1 MPPLSLSLFGVF
13 QATLE
18 GASVRNFRSDKIRA
32 LLAYLSLQAG
42 RPSRRET
49 LAALFW
55 SEWGDEEASNN
66 LRKSLHRLRQTLD
79 AHQPGFSA
87 QLLTITRQDVTLDT
101 ALIHVD
107 VARFQTLLAAV
118 AAHPHRHLHLCRA
131 CLERLAEAVDLYRGE
146 LLSGFSLGDAIAF
159 EEWLLVER
167 ERLHQ
172 QAMLAL
178 AQLATAHEQR
188 GEFALADRF
197 AARQLALE
205 PWREEVH
212 RQRMRLLA
220 LSGQRSQALAQYAQ
234 CRRIL
239 EQELGIAPSPETEQ
253 LYAQIA
259 RGEAKMAGGGQPVSK
274 LHNFP
279 PQFTPFVGR
288 MVELGR
294 ILECLIDPDC
304 RLLTLAGAGGIGK
317 TRLAQR
323 AAEQVAALGLMFAD
337 GVFFAPLAG
346 VLEPAS
352 LVSAL
357 GQSLGLIFNEQRP
370 PYPQLVD
377 YLRAKELLLV
387 LDSFE
392 HLLPGAALLRDLL
405 AAAPGLKLLVTLRE
419 PLALQA
425 EWLLRVEGLTYP
437 DLAECSP
444 DAGGD
449 CLDCP
454 YSAVQLFIQAA
465 QRAQVAF
472 TPGPERCPSVFA
484 ICHALEGIPLALEI
498 AAARR
503 RPPPREKNAREIAPP
518 RAAGPSPCKDAPAS
532 QRSLRAVFERSWV
545 LLSPQ
550 EQSLLARLSVFRG
563 GCMLDAAQA
572 VADAAQAIAN
582 AAPADALLASLMHK
596 SLLRQSAEGRYT
608 LHELLRQF
616 AAEKLPTAEAPVIRE
631 RYVAWYLGLA
641 AQQEAALYG
650 AEPKRACAGLQSEWA
665 NIQQAWAWAVE
676 QRNAAALMGTLAAL
690 MRFFSLSGLFSEG
703 AQMLDA
709 AAKELESEGGPALCA
724 LWTLQAELLD
734 MQGQLDAALAL
745 AERAQAWAQC
755 LDDPMR
761 LAQVQLALGS
771 VWTRKGAYERAFAA
785 YAEAL
790 AFFQGAAD
798 GRGAA
803 RAWMG
808 RAATLWQ
815 VGDYAGSLEAH
826 RQALLLLQA
835 QADRVGIAACVGS
848 MGLAHY
854 KRGEYEAAL
863 ACYRQALE
871 LAEQL
876 GNRYAIAKTANNM
889 AAVYHDQGRFDAALA
904 ALRRGLEL
912 DEALGNRLGVAL
924 RLGNIGL
931 IQWRLGNYADALE
944 SDHAALRL
952 HQELGHKKG
961 VSICLGNIGIVHWHR
976 GEYVA
981 ALDYH
986 QQALA
991 LDQEIGNREG
1001 VARHLSNIGCI
1012 YKDMG
1017 ETETA
1022 LSYYDQ
1028 ALALHQ
1034 DQGIPYF
1041 HCEALV
1047 RKAEALFLLGRHD
1060 EAEALNAAGLR
1071 LALEIGRQDTR
1082 FNGEVLAAR
1091 LLHARGDPAAARERF
1106 MALLAASDDQ
1116 TEQAALHYELWRLD
1130 RAPQHGQTALALY
1143 RQLFAR
1149 TPNIEYQKRIRQLE
1163 AAR

>member
-107 VARFQTLLAAV
+107 VARFQTLLAAI

-188 GEFALADRF
+188 SEFALADRF

-259 RGEAKMAGGGQPVSK
+259 RGEAKMVGGGQPVPK
-274 LHNFP
+274 LYNFP

-304 RLLTLAGAGGIGK
+304 QLLTLAGAGGIGK

-392 HLLPGAALLRDLL
+392 HLLPGVALLRDLL

-498 AAARR
+498 AAARLR
-503 RPPPREKNAREIAPP
+503 QQPLETIAREIA
-518 RAAGPSPCKDAPAS
+518 ADLDAFTSPFQDAPTPH
-532 QRSLRAVFERSWV
+532 RSLRAVFERSWV

-745 AERAQAWAQC
+745 AERAQAWAQR
-755 LDDPMR
+755 LDDSAR
-761 LAQVQLALGS
+761 LAQAQLALGS

-961 VSICLGNIGIVHWHR
+961 VSICQGNIGIVHWHR